1 MNISY
6 KGESWKIMQPNTYM
20 MIWKIY
26 QSIMIFVMIFL
37 IVFIDIPLWV
47 DFIILIFCIFNLP
60 FLKIFYFSDLV
71 AMFFNGISFIL
82 VAIFGKD
89 LAVGWVVLFSILGG
103 IRILFILI
111 YFTYLFILFI
121 NKTYFRGRKG
131 EL

>member
-1 MNISY
+1 
-6 KGESWKIMQPNTYM
+6 MQPNTYM

-47 DFIILIFCIFNLP
+47 DFIILILCIFNLP
-60 FLKIFYFSDLV
+60 FLKIFYFNDLV

-111 YFTYLFILFI
+111 YFTYLFIHQ
-121 NKTYFRGRKG
+121 
-131 EL
+131 